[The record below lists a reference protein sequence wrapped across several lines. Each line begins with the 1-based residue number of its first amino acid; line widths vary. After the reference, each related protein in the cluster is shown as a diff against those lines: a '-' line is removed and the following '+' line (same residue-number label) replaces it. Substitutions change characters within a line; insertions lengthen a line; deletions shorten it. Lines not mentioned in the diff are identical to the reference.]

1 MCLLMLA
8 VSVRHLGL
16 VALANSC
23 LVFTLWDT
31 MVKLLFWAR
40 VGLGL
45 GLGTLG
51 LASYGMYYIER
62 WDSSPIDYI
71 FRP

>member
-1 MCLLMLA
+1 
-8 VSVRHLGL
+8 
-16 VALANSC
+16 VALANLC

-31 MVKLLFWAR
+31 MIKLVFWVR
-40 VGLGL
+40 VGIGL

-62 WDSSPIDYI
+62 RDSSPIDYI
-71 FRP
+71 FRPWEAENNAEKV

>member
-1 MCLLMLA
+1 
-8 VSVRHLGL
+8 VSSVYFMGHY
-16 VALANSC
+16 
-23 LVFTLWDT
+23 

>member
-1 MCLLMLA
+1 MFTHA
-8 VSVRHLGL
+8 SSVSSTFRFSGFGEFVSSVYFMGHY
-16 VALANSC
+16 
-23 LVFTLWDT
+23 

>member
-1 MCLLMLA
+1 MHRLA
-8 VSVRHLGL
+8 TVH
-16 VALANSC
+16 
-23 LVFTLWDT
+23 
-31 MVKLLFWAR
+31 AR
-40 VGLGL
+40 DNQPGLGL

-71 FRP
+71 FRPWETENNAEKV